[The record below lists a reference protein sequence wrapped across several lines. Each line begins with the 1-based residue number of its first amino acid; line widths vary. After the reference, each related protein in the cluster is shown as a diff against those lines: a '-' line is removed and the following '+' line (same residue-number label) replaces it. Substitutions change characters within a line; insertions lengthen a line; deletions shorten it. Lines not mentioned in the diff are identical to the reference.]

1 MIKRECKQCNVSKYL
16 NHVNYK
22 EQKGWFTRI
31 CRTCLNVNARARS
44 IELIKEQFYGFKPE
58 KHYIKQAV
66 IGHKDEPYYKGE
78 DFEYKVPTYE
88 QIMLEYEIN

>member
-1 MIKRECKQCNVSKYL
+1 L

-31 CRTCLNVNARARS
+31 CRTCLNVNHRARR
-44 IELIKEQFYGFKPE
+44 IELIKENFYGFKPAP
-58 KHYIKQAV
+58 HFIRQAV

-78 DFEYKVPTYE
+78 DFEYKAPTLTE
-88 QIMLEYEIN
+88 VLNEYK

>member
-1 MIKRECKQCNVSKYL
+1 MNKRECKQCNVSKYL

-44 IELIKEQFYGFKPE
+44 IELIKENFYGFKPE
-58 KHYIKQAV
+58 KHYIKQAL

-78 DFEYKVPTYE
+78 DFEYKAPTYE
-88 QIMLEYEIN
+88 EILKEYAEN

>member
-31 CRTCLNVNARARS
+31 CRTCLNINARARS
-44 IELIKEQFYGFKPE
+44 IELIKENFYGFKPAP
-58 KHYIKQAV
+58 HFIRQAV
-66 IGHKDEPYYKGE
+66 IGHKDEPYFEGE
-78 DFEYKVPTYE
+78 NFEYIAPTLTE
-88 QIMLEYEIN
+88 ILKEYE